1 MKKTFTISLG
11 HLVFNVEE
19 DAYDVLKMYLDSIKN
34 YFQKMEND
42 SEIISDFELRIAE
55 NFSSK
60 LSSGKQY
67 INLSDVKEV
76 IQIMGS
82 LDDFQE
88 IYNDTENE
96 TENIKEEKKT
106 NNKLYRDSSNRI
118 IAGVCSG
125 VAEYFKI
132 DPIIVRVLFFIAV
145 PLNLIVYI
153 IFWIGI
159 PSKDFDPDLR
169 KVLYRDKENGVI
181 GGVSKGLSNYL
192 KIDANIIRV
201 VFVVSLFF
209 GGAGLLF
216 YLLLWIFT
224 KEAKTI
230 GEKMNMSGFNVN
242 LSNIEDFIKKKTKNL
257 NSPENTLTKVFLF
270 PFRLLAP
277 LINAFLK
284 IGVFVFKA
292 IFFMFSSTFIVF
304 ISILLFVFS
313 TISFK
318 VISPEQD
325 PEFYELLN
333 AVPDY
338 FAIFSVIFLL
348 LTIVISVIISFY
360 VLFKKKSNSY
370 FFMLLIFLWIAFLI
384 LMMIS
389 LPSIILNIQ
398 DLNLLP
404 NWIDGNYS
412 FIWKWDDGIMLNKNN

>member
-11 HLVFNVEE
+11 HSVFNVEE
-19 DAYDVLKMYLDSIKN
+19 DAYDILKMYLDSIKN

-88 IYNDTENE
+88 IYDDDDQTEDV
-96 TENIKEEKKT
+96 KEEKKE

-125 VAEYFKI
+125 IAEYFKI
-132 DPIIVRVLFFIAV
+132 DPIIVRILFFIAV

-169 KVLYRDKENGVI
+169 KILYRDKENGVI

-284 IGVFVFKA
+284 IGVFVFKT
-292 IFFMFSSTFIVF
+292 IFFMFSSIFIVF

-318 VISPEQD
+318 DISPEQD

-348 LTIVISVIISFY
+348 LTIVISVVVSFY
-360 VLFKKKSNSY
+360 VLFKKKSNFY
-370 FFMLLIFLWIAFLI
+370 FLMLLIFLWIAFLI
-384 LMMIS
+384 VIMIS

-412 FIWKWDDGIMLNKNN
+412 FIWKWGDGIMLNKNN

>member
-1 MKKTFTISLG
+1 MKKTLTINIGYSI
-11 HLVFNVEE
+11 FNIDE
-19 DAYDVLKMYLDSIKN
+19 DAYEILNKYLDSIKD
-34 YFQKMEND
+34 YFQKIDND
-42 SEIISDFELRIAE
+42 PDIIKDFELRIAE

-60 LSSGKQY
+60 VSSSKQC
-67 INLSDVKEV
+67 IDLSDVKEV
-76 IQIMGS
+76 IEIMGS
-82 LDDFQE
+82 LDDFKE
-88 IYNDTENE
+88 IYNDTE
-96 TENIKEEKKT
+96 TENVKEEKKS
-106 NNKLYRDSSNRI
+106 NKLFRDSSNRI

-125 VAEYFKI
+125 IAEYFKI

-159 PSKDFDPDLR
+159 PSKDFNPDLR
-169 KVLYRDKENGVI
+169 KILYRDKENGVI

-201 VFVVSLFF
+201 IFVLSLFF

-216 YLLLWIFT
+216 YLLLWLFT

-230 GEKMNMSGFNVN
+230 GQKMNMSGFNVN

-284 IGVFVFKA
+284 IGVFVFKT
-292 IFFMFSSTFIVF
+292 IFFMFSSIFIVF
-304 ISILLFVFS
+304 ISILLIIFS

-318 VISPEQD
+318 DISPEQD

-338 FAIFSVIFLL
+338 FAIFSVLFLL

-370 FFMLLIFLWIAFLI
+370 FFILLIFLWIAFLI
-384 LMMIS
+384 LIMIS
-389 LPSIILNIQ
+389 LPNIILNMQ

>member
-11 HLVFNVEE
+11 HSVFNVEE
-19 DAYDVLKMYLDSIKN
+19 DAYDVLKIYLDSIKN

-67 INLSDVKEV
+67 INLTDVKEV

-88 IYNDTENE
+88 IYDDDQTEDV
-96 TENIKEEKKT
+96 KEEKKE

-125 VAEYFKI
+125 IAEYFKI
-132 DPIIVRVLFFIAV
+132 DPIIVRILFFIAV

-159 PSKDFDPDLR
+159 PTKDFDPDLR
-169 KVLYRDKENGVI
+169 KILYRDKENGVI
-181 GGVSKGLSNYL
+181 GGVAKGLSNYL

-216 YLLLWIFT
+216 YLLLWFFT

-284 IGVFVFKA
+284 IGVFVLKGV
-292 IFFMFSSTFIVF
+292 FFIVSSTFIVF
-304 ISILLFVFS
+304 YSILLLVFS
-313 TISFK
+313 RILFED
-318 VISPEQD
+318 INRDQD
-325 PEFYELLN
+325 PDFYELLN

-338 FAIFSVIFLL
+338 FVIFSIIFLI
-348 LTIVISVIISFY
+348 LTIIISLIISFY
-360 VLFKKKSNSY
+360 VLFQRKSNLY
-370 FFMLLIFLWIAFLI
+370 FFMFLIFIWISFLI
-384 LMMIS
+384 LIIVS
-389 LPSIILNIQ
+389 IPSVIFILQ
-398 DLNLLP
+398 DLDLLP
-404 NWIDGNYS
+404 FWISGFENNS
-412 FIWKWDDGIMLNKNN
+412 FYYKWFY

>member
-1 MKKTFTISLG
+1 MKKTLTINIGYSI
-11 HLVFNVEE
+11 FNIDE
-19 DAYDVLKMYLDSIKN
+19 DAYEILNKYLDSIKD
-34 YFQKMEND
+34 YFQKIDND
-42 SEIISDFELRIAE
+42 PDIIKDFELRIAE

-60 LSSGKQY
+60 VSSSKQC
-67 INLSDVKEV
+67 IDLSDVKEV
-76 IQIMGS
+76 IEIMGS
-82 LDDFQE
+82 LDDFKE
-88 IYNDTENE
+88 IYNDTE
-96 TENIKEEKKT
+96 TENVKEEKKS
-106 NNKLYRDSSNRI
+106 NKLFRDSSNRI

-125 VAEYFKI
+125 IAEYFKI

-159 PSKDFDPDLR
+159 PSKDFNPDLR
-169 KVLYRDKENGVI
+169 KILYRDKENGVI

-201 VFVVSLFF
+201 IFVLSLFF

-216 YLLLWIFT
+216 YLLLWLFT

-230 GEKMNMSGFNVN
+230 GQKMNMSGFNVN

-284 IGVFVFKA
+284 IGVFVFKT
-292 IFFMFSSTFIVF
+292 IFFMFSSIFIVF

-318 VISPEQD
+318 DISPEQD

-338 FAIFSVIFLL
+338 FAIFSVLFLL
-348 LTIVISVIISFY
+348 LTIIISVIISFY

-370 FFMLLIFLWIAFLI
+370 FFILLIFLWIAFLI
-384 LMMIS
+384 LIMIS
-389 LPSIILNIQ
+389 LPNIILNMQ

>member
-1 MKKTFTISLG
+1 MKKTLTINIG
-11 HLVFNVEE
+11 HSIFNIEE
-19 DAYDVLKMYLDSIKN
+19 DAYDILNRYLDSIKN
-34 YFQKMEND
+34 YFNKIDND
-42 SEIISDFELRIAE
+42 LEIIKDFELRIAE

-60 LSSGKQY
+60 VSSSKQC
-67 INLSDVKEV
+67 IDLSDVKEV
-76 IQIMGS
+76 IEIMGS
-82 LDDFQE
+82 LDDFKE
-88 IYNDTENE
+88 IYNDTD
-96 TENIKEEKKT
+96 TENVKEEKKS
-106 NNKLYRDSSNRI
+106 NKLFRDSSNRI

-125 VAEYFKI
+125 IAEYFKI

-159 PSKDFDPDLR
+159 PSKDFNPDLR
-169 KVLYRDKENGVI
+169 KILYRDKENGVI

-192 KIDANIIRV
+192 KIDANIIRI

-216 YLLLWIFT
+216 YLLLWLFT

-230 GEKMNMSGFNVN
+230 GQKMNMSGFNVN

-284 IGVFVFKA
+284 IGVFVFKT
-292 IFFMFSSTFIVF
+292 IFFMFSSIFIVF

-318 VISPEQD
+318 DISSEQD
-325 PEFYELLN
+325 SEFYELLN
-333 AVPDY
+333 ALPDY
-338 FAIFSVIFLL
+338 FATFSVVFLL

-370 FFMLLIFLWIAFLI
+370 FFMVLIFLWIAFLI
-384 LMMIS
+384 LIMIS
-389 LPSIILNIQ
+389 LPNIILNMQ
-398 DLNLLP
+398 ELNLLP

>member
-11 HLVFNVEE
+11 HSVFNVEE
-19 DAYDVLKMYLDSIKN
+19 DAYDILKMYLDSIKN
-34 YFQKMEND
+34 YFEKMEND

-88 IYNDTENE
+88 IYDDDQTEDV
-96 TENIKEEKKT
+96 KEDKKI
-106 NNKLYRDSSNRI
+106 NNKLFRDSSNRI

-125 VAEYFKI
+125 IAEYFKI

-169 KVLYRDKENGVI
+169 KILYRDTENGVI
-181 GGVSKGLSNYL
+181 GGVAKGLSNYL

-201 VFVVSLFF
+201 IFVVSLFF

-216 YLLLWIFT
+216 YFLLWLFT

-257 NSPENTLTKVFLF
+257 NSPENTLTKIFLF

-277 LINAFLK
+277 LINALLK
-284 IGVFVFKA
+284 IGVFVFKT
-292 IFFMFSSTFIVF
+292 IFFIFSSIFIF
-304 ISILLFVFS
+304 LSFILLLVFS
-313 TISFK
+313 ALSFK
-318 VISPEQD
+318 EVSPEQD
-325 PEFYELLN
+325 PDFYELLN

-338 FAIFSVIFLL
+338 FAIFSVLFLL
-348 LTIVISVIISFY
+348 LTILISVIISFY
-360 VLFKKKSNSY
+360 VLFKKKLNFY
-370 FFMLLIFLWIAFLI
+370 FFMFLIFLWIVFLI
-384 LMMIS
+384 LIMIS
-389 LPSIILNIQ
+389 LPNIILDMQ

-412 FIWKWDDGIMLNKNN
+412 FIWKWDDGIILNKNN

>member
-11 HLVFNVEE
+11 HSVFNVEE
-19 DAYDVLKMYLDSIKN
+19 DAYDVLKIYLDSIKN

-88 IYNDTENE
+88 IYDDDQTEDV
-96 TENIKEEKKT
+96 KEDKKI
-106 NNKLYRDSSNRI
+106 NNKLFRDSSNRI

-125 VAEYFKI
+125 IAEYFKI

-169 KVLYRDKENGVI
+169 KILYRDTENGVI
-181 GGVSKGLSNYL
+181 GGVAKGLSNYL

-201 VFVVSLFF
+201 IFVVSLFF

-216 YLLLWIFT
+216 YFLLWLFT

-257 NSPENTLTKVFLF
+257 NSPENTLTKIFLF

-277 LINAFLK
+277 LINALLK
-284 IGVFVFKA
+284 IGVFVFKT
-292 IFFMFSSTFIVF
+292 IFFIFSSIFIF
-304 ISILLFVFS
+304 LSFILLLVFS
-313 TISFK
+313 ALSFK
-318 VISPEQD
+318 EVSPEQD
-325 PEFYELLN
+325 PDFYELLN

-338 FAIFSVIFLL
+338 FAIFSVLFLI
-348 LTIVISVIISFY
+348 LTIAISVVISFY
-360 VLFKKKSNSY
+360 VLFKKKINFY
-370 FFMLLIFLWIAFLI
+370 FFMFLIFLWIVFLI
-384 LMMIS
+384 LIMIS
-389 LPSIILNIQ
+389 LPNIILDMQ

-412 FIWKWDDGIMLNKNN
+412 FIWKWDD

>member
-1 MKKTFTISLG
+1 MKKTLTINIG
-11 HLVFNVEE
+11 HSIFNIEE
-19 DAYDVLKMYLDSIKN
+19 DAYDILNRYLDSIKN
-34 YFQKMEND
+34 YFNKIDND
-42 SEIISDFELRIAE
+42 LEIIKDFELRIAE

-60 LSSGKQY
+60 VSSSKQC
-67 INLSDVKEV
+67 IDLSDVKEV
-76 IQIMGS
+76 IEIMGS
-82 LDDFQE
+82 LDDFKE
-88 IYNDTENE
+88 IYNDTD
-96 TENIKEEKKT
+96 TENVKEEKKS
-106 NNKLYRDSSNRI
+106 NKLFRDSSNRI

-125 VAEYFKI
+125 IAEYFKI

-159 PSKDFDPDLR
+159 PSKDFNPDLR
-169 KVLYRDKENGVI
+169 KILYRDKENGVI

-192 KIDANIIRV
+192 KIDANIIRI

-216 YLLLWIFT
+216 YLLLWLFT

-230 GEKMNMSGFNVN
+230 GQKMNMSGFNVN

-284 IGVFVFKA
+284 IGVFVFKT
-292 IFFMFSSTFIVF
+292 IFFIFSSIFIVF
-304 ISILLFVFS
+304 ISILLVVFS

-318 VISPEQD
+318 DISSEQD
-325 PEFYELLN
+325 SEFYELLN
-333 AVPDY
+333 ALPDY
-338 FAIFSVIFLL
+338 FATFSVVFLL

-370 FFMLLIFLWIAFLI
+370 FFMVLIFLWIAFLI
-384 LMMIS
+384 LIMIS
-389 LPSIILNIQ
+389 LPNIILNMQ
-398 DLNLLP
+398 ELYLLP

>member
-11 HLVFNVEE
+11 HSIFNVEE
-19 DAYDVLKMYLDSIKN
+19 DAYEILKMYLDSIKN

-60 LSSGKQY
+60 VSSNKSC
-67 INLSDVKEV
+67 IDLKDVKQV
-76 IQIMGS
+76 IEIMGS
-82 LDDFQE
+82 LDDFKE
-88 IYNDTENE
+88 IYNDVEYE
-96 TENIKEEKKT
+96 HEEEKKT
-106 NNKLYRDSSNRI
+106 DNKLYRDSSNRI

-125 VAEYFKI
+125 IAEYFKI

-169 KVLYRDKENGVI
+169 KILYRDKENGII
-181 GGVSKGLSNYL
+181 GGVAKGLSNYL
-192 KIDANIIRV
+192 KIDANVIRV
-201 VFVVSLFF
+201 VFTISLFF

-216 YLLLWIFT
+216 YLLLWFFT

-257 NSPENTLTKVFLF
+257 NSPENTITKVFLF

-277 LINAFLK
+277 LINALLK
-284 IGVFVFKA
+284 IGIFVLKT
-292 IFFMFSSTFIVF
+292 IFFMFSSIFIVF
-304 ISILLFVFS
+304 ISVLLLIFS

-318 VISPEQD
+318 DISPEQD
-325 PEFYELLN
+325 PEFYGSFELFN
-333 AVPDY
+333 AIPDY

-348 LTIVISVIISFY
+348 LTIIISVIISFY

-370 FFMLLIFLWIAFLI
+370 FFLFLIFLWIAFLI
-384 LMMIS
+384 LIMIS
-389 LPSIILNIQ
+389 LPNIILNMQ

-404 NWIDGNYS
+404 NWIMATILLFGN
-412 FIWKWDDGIMLNKNN
+412 GMMV

>member
-11 HLVFNVEE
+11 HSVFNVEE
-19 DAYDVLKMYLDSIKN
+19 DAYDVLKIYLDSIKN

-67 INLSDVKEV
+67 INLTDVKEV

-88 IYNDTENE
+88 IYDDDQTEDV
-96 TENIKEEKKT
+96 KEEKKE

-125 VAEYFKI
+125 IAEYFKI
-132 DPIIVRVLFFIAV
+132 DPIIVRILFFIAV

-159 PSKDFDPDLR
+159 PTKDFDPDLR
-169 KVLYRDKENGVI
+169 KILYRDKENGVI
-181 GGVSKGLSNYL
+181 GGVAKGLSNYL

-216 YLLLWIFT
+216 YLLLWFFT

-284 IGVFVFKA
+284 IGVFVLKGV
-292 IFFMFSSTFIVF
+292 FFIVSSTFIVF
-304 ISILLFVFS
+304 YSILLLVFS
-313 TISFK
+313 RILFED
-318 VISPEQD
+318 INRDQD
-325 PEFYELLN
+325 PDFYELLN

-338 FAIFSVIFLL
+338 FVIFSIIFLI
-348 LTIVISVIISFY
+348 LTIIISLIISFY
-360 VLFKKKSNSY
+360 VLFQRKSNLY
-370 FFMLLIFLWIAFLI
+370 FFMFLIFIWISFLI
-384 LMMIS
+384 LIIVS
-389 LPSIILNIQ
+389 IPSVIFILQ
-398 DLNLLP
+398 DLDLLP
-404 NWIDGNYS
+404 FWISGFENNS
-412 FIWKWDDGIMLNKNN
+412 FYYKWIY

>member
-11 HLVFNVEE
+11 HSVFNVEE
-19 DAYDVLKMYLDSIKN
+19 DAYEILKMYLDSIKN

-88 IYNDTENE
+88 IYDDDDQTEDV
-96 TENIKEEKKT
+96 KEEKKE

-125 VAEYFKI
+125 IAEYFKI
-132 DPIIVRVLFFIAV
+132 DPIIVRILFFIAV

-169 KVLYRDKENGVI
+169 KILYRDKENGVI

-318 VISPEQD
+318 DISPEQD

-338 FAIFSVIFLL
+338 FAIFSIIFLI
-348 LTIVISVIISFY
+348 LTITISLVISFY
-360 VLFKKKSNSY
+360 VLFKKKINSY
-370 FFMLLIFLWIAFLI
+370 LFMLMIFLWIAFLI
-384 LMMIS
+384 LITV
-389 LPSIILNIQ
+389 SIPKVILIIQ

>member
-1 MKKTFTISLG
+1 MKKTLTINIGYSI
-11 HLVFNVEE
+11 FNIDE
-19 DAYDVLKMYLDSIKN
+19 DAYEILNKYLDSIKD
-34 YFQKMEND
+34 YFQKIDND
-42 SEIISDFELRIAE
+42 PDIIKDFELRIAE

-60 LSSGKQY
+60 VSSSKQC
-67 INLSDVKEV
+67 IDLSDVKEV
-76 IQIMGS
+76 IEIMGS
-82 LDDFQE
+82 LDDFKE
-88 IYNDTENE
+88 IYNDTE
-96 TENIKEEKKT
+96 TENVKEEKKS
-106 NNKLYRDSSNRI
+106 NKLFRDSSNRI

-125 VAEYFKI
+125 IAEYFKI

-159 PSKDFDPDLR
+159 PSKDFNPDLR
-169 KVLYRDKENGVI
+169 KILYRDKENGVI

-201 VFVVSLFF
+201 IFVLSLFF

-216 YLLLWIFT
+216 YLLLWLFT

-230 GEKMNMSGFNVN
+230 GQKMNMSGFNVN

-284 IGVFVFKA
+284 IGVFVFKT
-292 IFFMFSSTFIVF
+292 IFFMFSSIFIVF
-304 ISILLFVFS
+304 ISILLIIFS

-318 VISPEQD
+318 DISPEQD

-338 FAIFSVIFLL
+338 FAIFSVLFLL
-348 LTIVISVIISFY
+348 LTIIISVIISFY

-370 FFMLLIFLWIAFLI
+370 FFMVLIFLWIAFLI
-384 LMMIS
+384 LIMIS
-389 LPSIILNIQ
+389 LPNIILNMQ

>member
-11 HLVFNVEE
+11 HSVFNVEE
-19 DAYDVLKMYLDSIKN
+19 DAYDILKMYLDSIKN

-82 LDDFQE
+82 LDDFKE
-88 IYNDTENE
+88 IYNDVEAE
-96 TENIKEEKKT
+96 QEEEKKE

-125 VAEYFKI
+125 IAEYFKL

-169 KVLYRDKENGVI
+169 KILYRDKENGVI
-181 GGVSKGLSNYL
+181 GGVAKGLSNYL

-216 YLLLWIFT
+216 YLLLWFFT

-257 NSPENTLTKVFLF
+257 NNSENTLTKIFLF
-270 PFRLLAP
+270 PFRLIAP

-284 IGVFVFKA
+284 IGVFVFKGL
-292 IFFMFSSTFIVF
+292 FFIVSSTVIIFY
-304 ISILLFVFS
+304 SILLLVFS
-313 TISFK
+313 RILFEDINR
-318 VISPEQD
+318 VED
-325 PEFYELLN
+325 PEFYELIN
-333 AVPDY
+333 AIPDY
-338 FAIFSVIFLL
+338 FVIFSIIFLI
-348 LTIVISVIISFY
+348 LTIAISVVVSFY
-360 VLFKKKSNSY
+360 VLFKKKINSY
-370 FFMLLIFLWIAFLI
+370 LFMLMIFLWIAFLI
-384 LMMIS
+384 LIT
-389 LPSIILNIQ
+389 LSIPNVILIIQ
-398 DLNLLP
+398 DLDLFP
-404 NWIDGNYS
+404 FWISGFENNSYYY
-412 FIWKWDDGIMLNKNN
+412 KWIY

>member
-11 HLVFNVEE
+11 HSVFNVEE
-19 DAYDVLKMYLDSIKN
+19 DAYEILKMYLDSIKN

-82 LDDFQE
+82 LDDFKE
-88 IYNDTENE
+88 IYNDVEAE
-96 TENIKEEKKT
+96 QEEEKKE

-169 KVLYRDKENGVI
+169 KILYRDKENGVI

-318 VISPEQD
+318 DISPEQD

>member
-1 MKKTFTISLG
+1 MKKTLTINIGYSI
-11 HLVFNVEE
+11 FNIDE
-19 DAYDVLKMYLDSIKN
+19 DAYEILNKYLDSIKD
-34 YFQKMEND
+34 YFQKIDND
-42 SEIISDFELRIAE
+42 PDIIKDFELRIAE

-60 LSSGKQY
+60 VSSSKQC
-67 INLSDVKEV
+67 IDLSDVKEV
-76 IQIMGS
+76 IEIMGS
-82 LDDFQE
+82 LDDFKE
-88 IYNDTENE
+88 IYNDTD
-96 TENIKEEKKT
+96 TENVKEEKKS
-106 NNKLYRDSSNRI
+106 NKLFRDSSNRI

-125 VAEYFKI
+125 IAEYFKI

-159 PSKDFDPDLR
+159 PSKDFNPDLR
-169 KVLYRDKENGVI
+169 KILYRDKENGVI

-192 KIDANIIRV
+192 KIDANIIRI

-216 YLLLWIFT
+216 YLLLWLFT

-230 GEKMNMSGFNVN
+230 GQKMNMSGFNVN

-284 IGVFVFKA
+284 IGVFVFKT
-292 IFFMFSSTFIVF
+292 IFFMFSSIFIVF

-318 VISPEQD
+318 DISSEQD
-325 PEFYELLN
+325 SEFYELLN
-333 AVPDY
+333 ALPDY
-338 FAIFSVIFLL
+338 FAIFSVVFLL

-370 FFMLLIFLWIAFLI
+370 FFMVLIFLWIAFLI
-384 LMMIS
+384 LIMIS
-389 LPSIILNIQ
+389 LPNIILNMQ
-398 DLNLLP
+398 ELYLLP

>member
-1 MKKTFTISLG
+1 MKKTLTINIGYSI
-11 HLVFNVEE
+11 FNIDE
-19 DAYDVLKMYLDSIKN
+19 DAYEILNKYLDSIKD
-34 YFQKMEND
+34 YFQKIDND
-42 SEIISDFELRIAE
+42 PDIIKDFELRIAE

-60 LSSGKQY
+60 VSSSKQC
-67 INLSDVKEV
+67 IDLSDVKEV
-76 IQIMGS
+76 IEIMGS
-82 LDDFQE
+82 LDDFKE
-88 IYNDTENE
+88 IYNDTE
-96 TENIKEEKKT
+96 TENVKEEKKS
-106 NNKLYRDSSNRI
+106 NKLFRDSSNRI
-118 IAGVCSG
+118 IGGVCSG
-125 VAEYFKI
+125 IAEYFKI

-145 PLNLIVYI
+145 PLNLIIYI

-159 PSKDFDPDLR
+159 PSKDFNPDLR
-169 KVLYRDKENGVI
+169 KILYRDKENGVI

-201 VFVVSLFF
+201 IFVLSLFF

-216 YLLLWIFT
+216 YLLLWLFT

-230 GEKMNMSGFNVN
+230 GQKMNMSGFNVN

-284 IGVFVFKA
+284 IGVFVFKT
-292 IFFMFSSTFIVF
+292 IFFMFSSIFIVF
-304 ISILLFVFS
+304 ISILLIIFS

-318 VISPEQD
+318 DISPEQD

-338 FAIFSVIFLL
+338 FAIFSVLFLL

-370 FFMLLIFLWIAFLI
+370 FFILLIFLWIAFLI
-384 LMMIS
+384 LIIIS
-389 LPSIILNIQ
+389 LPNIILNMQ

>member
-11 HLVFNVEE
+11 HSVFNVEE
-19 DAYDVLKMYLDSIKN
+19 DAYDVLKIYLDSIKN

-67 INLSDVKEV
+67 INLTDVKEV

-88 IYNDTENE
+88 IYDDDQTEDV
-96 TENIKEEKKT
+96 KEEKKD

-125 VAEYFKI
+125 IAEYFKI
-132 DPIIVRVLFFIAV
+132 DPIIVRILFFIAV

-159 PSKDFDPDLR
+159 PTKDFDPDLR
-169 KVLYRDKENGVI
+169 KILYRDKENGVI
-181 GGVSKGLSNYL
+181 GGVAKGLSNYL

-216 YLLLWIFT
+216 YLFLWFFT

-257 NSPENTLTKVFLF
+257 NSSENTLTKVFLF

-284 IGVFVFKA
+284 IGVFVLKGV
-292 IFFMFSSTFIVF
+292 FFIVSSTFIVF
-304 ISILLFVFS
+304 YSILLLVFS
-313 TISFK
+313 RILFED
-318 VISPEQD
+318 INRDQD
-325 PEFYELLN
+325 PDFYELLN

-338 FAIFSVIFLL
+338 FVIFSIIFLI
-348 LTIVISVIISFY
+348 LTIIISLIISFY
-360 VLFKKKSNSY
+360 VLFQRKSNLY
-370 FFMLLIFLWIAFLI
+370 FFMFLIFIWISFLI
-384 LMMIS
+384 LIIVS
-389 LPSIILNIQ
+389 IPSVIFILQ
-398 DLNLLP
+398 DLDLLP
-404 NWIDGNYS
+404 FWISGFENNS
-412 FIWKWDDGIMLNKNN
+412 FYYKWIY

>member
-11 HLVFNVEE
+11 HSVFNVEE
-19 DAYDVLKMYLDSIKN
+19 DAYDILKMYLDSIKN

-82 LDDFQE
+82 LDDFKE
-88 IYNDTENE
+88 IYNDVEAE
-96 TENIKEEKKT
+96 QEEEKKE

-125 VAEYFKI
+125 IAEYFKL

-169 KVLYRDKENGVI
+169 KILYRDKENGVI
-181 GGVSKGLSNYL
+181 GGVAKGLSNYL

-216 YLLLWIFT
+216 YLLLWFFT

-257 NSPENTLTKVFLF
+257 NNSENTLTKIFLF
-270 PFRLLAP
+270 PFRLIAP

-284 IGVFVFKA
+284 IGVFVFKG
-292 IFFMFSSTFIVF
+292 IFFIVSSTFIVF
-304 ISILLFVFS
+304 YSILLLVFS
-313 TISFK
+313 RILFEDINR
-318 VISPEQD
+318 VED

-333 AVPDY
+333 AIPDY
-338 FAIFSVIFLL
+338 FVIFSIIFLI
-348 LTIVISVIISFY
+348 LTIAISVVVSFY
-360 VLFKKKSNSY
+360 VLFKKKINSY
-370 FFMLLIFLWIAFLI
+370 LFMLMIFLWIAFLI
-384 LMMIS
+384 LIT
-389 LPSIILNIQ
+389 LSIPNVILIIQ
-398 DLNLLP
+398 DLDLLP
-404 NWIDGNYS
+404 FWISGFENNSYYY
-412 FIWKWDDGIMLNKNN
+412 KWIY

>member
-11 HLVFNVEE
+11 HSVFNVEE
-19 DAYDVLKMYLDSIKN
+19 DAYDILKMYLDSIKN

-88 IYNDTENE
+88 IYDDDDQTEDV
-96 TENIKEEKKT
+96 KEEKKE

-125 VAEYFKI
+125 IAEYFKI
-132 DPIIVRVLFFIAV
+132 DPIIVRILFFIAV

-169 KVLYRDKENGVI
+169 KILYRDKENGVI
-181 GGVSKGLSNYL
+181 GGVTKGLSNYL

-201 VFVVSLFF
+201 VFVISLFF

-216 YLLLWIFT
+216 YLLLWFFT

-257 NSPENTLTKVFLF
+257 NNSENTLTKIFLF
-270 PFRLLAP
+270 PFRLIAP

-284 IGVFVFKA
+284 IGVLIFKT
-292 IFFMFSSTFIVF
+292 IFFIFSSILIVSY
-304 ISILLFVFS
+304 SILLLIFS
-313 TISFK
+313 RILFEDISR
-318 VISPEQD
+318 VED

-333 AVPDY
+333 AIPEY
-338 FAIFSVIFLL
+338 FVIFSIIFLI
-348 LTIVISVIISFY
+348 LTISISVVISFY
-360 VLFKKKSNSY
+360 VLFKKKINTY
-370 FFMLLIFLWIAFLI
+370 LFMLMIFLWIAFFILI
-384 LMMIS
+384 TV
-389 LPSIILNIQ
+389 SIPNVILIIQ
-398 DLNLLP
+398 DLDLLP
-404 NWIDGNYS
+404 FWISG
-412 FIWKWDDGIMLNKNN
+412 FENNSYYYK

>member
-1 MKKTFTISLG
+1 MKKTLTINIGYSI
-11 HLVFNVEE
+11 FNIDE
-19 DAYDVLKMYLDSIKN
+19 DAYEILNKYLDSIKD
-34 YFQKMEND
+34 YFQKIDND
-42 SEIISDFELRIAE
+42 PDIIKDFELRIAE

-60 LSSGKQY
+60 VSSSKQC
-67 INLSDVKEV
+67 IDLSDVKEV
-76 IQIMGS
+76 IEIMGS
-82 LDDFQE
+82 LDDFKE
-88 IYNDTENE
+88 IYNDTE
-96 TENIKEEKKT
+96 TENVKEEKKS
-106 NNKLYRDSSNRI
+106 NKLFRDSSNRI

-125 VAEYFKI
+125 IAEYFKI
-132 DPIIVRVLFFIAV
+132 DPIIVRVLFFIAI

-153 IFWIGI
+153 VFWIGI
-159 PSKDFDPDLR
+159 PSKDFNPDLR
-169 KVLYRDKENGVI
+169 KILYRDKENGVI

-201 VFVVSLFF
+201 IFVLSLFF

-216 YLLLWIFT
+216 YLLLWLFT

-230 GEKMNMSGFNVN
+230 GQKMNMSGFNVN

-284 IGVFVFKA
+284 IGIFVFKT
-292 IFFMFSSTFIVF
+292 IFFMFSSIFIVF
-304 ISILLFVFS
+304 ISILLIIFS

-318 VISPEQD
+318 DISPEQD

-338 FAIFSVIFLL
+338 FAIFSVLFLL

-370 FFMLLIFLWIAFLI
+370 FFILLIFLWIAFLI
-384 LMMIS
+384 LIMIS
-389 LPSIILNIQ
+389 LPNIILNMQ

>member
-1 MKKTFTISLG
+1 MKKTLTINIG
-11 HLVFNVEE
+11 HSVFNIEE
-19 DAYDVLKMYLDSIKN
+19 DAYDILNRYLDSIKN
-34 YFQKMEND
+34 YFNKIDND
-42 SEIISDFELRIAE
+42 LEIIKDFELRIAE

-60 LSSGKQY
+60 VSSSKQC
-67 INLSDVKEV
+67 IDLSDVKEV
-76 IQIMGS
+76 IEIMGS
-82 LDDFQE
+82 LDDFKE
-88 IYNDTENE
+88 IYNDTD
-96 TENIKEEKKT
+96 TENVKEEKKS
-106 NNKLYRDSSNRI
+106 NKLFRDSSNRI

-125 VAEYFKI
+125 IAEYFKI

-153 IFWIGI
+153 IFWTGI
-159 PSKDFDPDLR
+159 PSKDFNPDLR
-169 KVLYRDKENGVI
+169 KILYRDKENGVI

-192 KIDANIIRV
+192 KIDANIIRI

-216 YLLLWIFT
+216 YLLLWLFT

-230 GEKMNMSGFNVN
+230 GQKMNMSGFNVN

-284 IGVFVFKA
+284 IGVFVFKT
-292 IFFMFSSTFIVF
+292 IFFMFSSIFIVF

-318 VISPEQD
+318 DISSEQD
-325 PEFYELLN
+325 SEFYELLN
-333 AVPDY
+333 ALPDY
-338 FAIFSVIFLL
+338 FATFSVVFLL

-370 FFMLLIFLWIAFLI
+370 FFMVLVFLWIAFLI
-384 LMMIS
+384 LIMIS
-389 LPSIILNIQ
+389 LPNIILNMQ
-398 DLNLLP
+398 ELYLLP

>member
-1 MKKTFTISLG
+1 MKKTLTINIGYSI
-11 HLVFNVEE
+11 FNIDE
-19 DAYDVLKMYLDSIKN
+19 DAYEILNKYLDSIKD
-34 YFQKMEND
+34 YFQKIDND
-42 SEIISDFELRIAE
+42 PDIIKDFELRIAE

-60 LSSGKQY
+60 VSSSKQC
-67 INLSDVKEV
+67 IDLSDVKEV
-76 IQIMGS
+76 IEIMGS
-82 LDDFQE
+82 LDDFKE
-88 IYNDTENE
+88 IYNDTE
-96 TENIKEEKKT
+96 TENVKEEKKS
-106 NNKLYRDSSNRI
+106 NKLFRDSSNRI

-125 VAEYFKI
+125 IAEYFKI

-159 PSKDFDPDLR
+159 PSKDFTPDLR
-169 KVLYRDKENGVI
+169 KILYRDKENGVI

-201 VFVVSLFF
+201 IFVLSLFF

-216 YLLLWIFT
+216 YLLLWLFT

-230 GEKMNMSGFNVN
+230 GQKMNMSGFNVN

-284 IGVFVFKA
+284 IGVFVFKT
-292 IFFMFSSTFIVF
+292 IFFMFSSIFIVF
-304 ISILLFVFS
+304 ISILLIIFS

-318 VISPEQD
+318 DISPEQD

-338 FAIFSVIFLL
+338 FAIFSVLFLL

-370 FFMLLIFLWIAFLI
+370 FFILLIFLWIAFLI
-384 LMMIS
+384 LIIIS
-389 LPSIILNIQ
+389 LPNIILNMQ

>member
-1 MKKTFTISLG
+1 MKKTLTINIGYSI
-11 HLVFNVEE
+11 FNIDE
-19 DAYDVLKMYLDSIKN
+19 DAYEILNKYLDSIKD
-34 YFQKMEND
+34 YFQKIDND
-42 SEIISDFELRIAE
+42 PDIIKDFELRIAE

-60 LSSGKQY
+60 VSSSKQC
-67 INLSDVKEV
+67 IDLSDVKEV
-76 IQIMGS
+76 IEIMGS
-82 LDDFQE
+82 LDDFKE
-88 IYNDTENE
+88 IYNDTE
-96 TENIKEEKKT
+96 TENVKEEKKS
-106 NNKLYRDSSNRI
+106 NKLFRDSSNRI

-125 VAEYFKI
+125 IAEYFKI

-159 PSKDFDPDLR
+159 PSKDFNPDLR
-169 KVLYRDKENGVI
+169 KILYRDKENGVI

-192 KIDANIIRV
+192 KIDANIIRI

-216 YLLLWIFT
+216 YLLLWLFT

-230 GEKMNMSGFNVN
+230 GQKMNMSGFNVN

-284 IGVFVFKA
+284 IGVFVFKT
-292 IFFMFSSTFIVF
+292 IFFMFSSIFIVF
-304 ISILLFVFS
+304 ISILLIIFS

-318 VISPEQD
+318 DISPEQD

-338 FAIFSVIFLL
+338 FAIFSVLFLL

-370 FFMLLIFLWIAFLI
+370 FFILLIFLWIAFLI
-384 LMMIS
+384 LIIIS
-389 LPSIILNIQ
+389 LPNIILNMQ